1 MDAHTDKTVM
11 SKQVL
16 QQFLQTSALMNT
28 NRINFFQNTNT
39 QAFKFT
45 YPFFFQIYCSK
56 LYTTTIKNIKNIK
69 KHTQVLKRFNKQFTN
84 RWQKCIQRRHHCWY
98 YTFGICGRR
107 CSVNFK
113 MRWARYHSYYSGTV
127 RTDKTDAACLLAL
140 TLDPFT
146 TMTSGESTRTPR
158 KSNACNE
165 ESIFSLSALA

>member
-1 MDAHTDKTVM
+1 MYNYHK
-11 SKQVL
+11 K
-16 QQFLQTSALMNT
+16 
-28 NRINFFQNTNT
+28 
-39 QAFKFT
+39 
-45 YPFFFQIYCSK
+45 
-56 LYTTTIKNIKNIK
+56 IK
-69 KHTQVLKRFNKQFTN
+69 KHLKNTQVLKRFNNQFTN

-98 YTFGICGRR
+98 YTFSICERQ

-165 ESIFSLSALA
+165 ESIYFLSLSTCLRQTEYNSLIHMHNHMSRSTHDQNTHMSQ